1 MRDLWIDNGRGE
13 LCIRT
18 DKMGIILRSKATKNY
33 HNVHSNWSMFFY
45 ISNEPYRIYE
55 TFGDTYDGAKHRAE
69 KMLQSM
75 YHAIQEI
82 I

>member
-1 MRDLWIDNGRGE
+1 MRELWVDSGHGE
-13 LCIRT
+13 LSIRT

-33 HNVHSNWSMFFY
+33 RNIHSNWSLFFY
-45 ISNEPYRIYE
+45 IERSPYRVFE
-55 TFGDTYDGAKHRAE
+55 TFGDTYEGAMQRAE
-69 KMLQSM
+69 TMLQSM